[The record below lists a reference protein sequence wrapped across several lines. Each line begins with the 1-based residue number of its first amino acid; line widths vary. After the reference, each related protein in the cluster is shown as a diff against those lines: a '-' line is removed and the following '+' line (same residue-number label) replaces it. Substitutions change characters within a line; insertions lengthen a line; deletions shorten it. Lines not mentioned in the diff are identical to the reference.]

1 LPGESMC
8 HDARIRYWEEEWL
21 SKLLAEAV
29 RLKSESPPVEAEETV
44 EDDLALSGGSTG
56 AKNIL

>member
-1 LPGESMC
+1 MC

-21 SKLLAEAV
+21 SKLLAEAI

-44 EDDLALSGGSTG
+44 EDDLAISGGSTG